1 MGDEY
6 EKKTWTPQ
14 QLPPGVQGAKPKPDK
29 EPASAPLEK
38 PVKR

>member
-14 QLPPGVQGAKPKPDK
+14 QIPPGVHGTDPKRDPEPAPAPPKP
-29 EPASAPLEK
+29 AEK
-38 PVKR
+38 D